1 MFKFTQLVKENV
13 EFEDIEDALLPIY
26 DMYGEP
32 RVVKSN
38 IDGGMAYSL
47 RWDLGFSLSEYNGV
61 EVLDKTAKLFTSLSE
76 LKSTQ
81 KRLTEFDIDFK
92 VGTSMLFVRF
102 IPKKQSKEA
111 GNYKFII
118 GQNGREIQLKLSEIV
133 RFYRDKGVKMKN
145 VEYEDNEMSENC
157 SITISTESSGGV
169 NSEFEEVFTSQY
181 REMVKQDRIDREIG
195 VSSGTNYITIEPYEE
210 KTYIVLD
217 ADF

>member
-1 MFKFTQLVKENV
+1 MFKFTQLIKENV

-26 DMYGEP
+26 DTYGEP

-92 VGTSMLFVRF
+92 VGTTMLFVRF

-111 GNYKFII
+111 NNYKFII
-118 GQNGREIQLKLSEIV
+118 GQNWREVQLKYSEIL
-133 RFYRDKGVKMKN
+133 RFFRDRGFRILN
-145 VEYEDNEMSENC
+145 VDTEDNESYE
-157 SITISTESSGGV
+157 TSSV
-169 NSEFEEVFTSQY
+169 IINTNADAPTLIEFEEIFGHNLLEKSVERSVGISLNGGQ
-181 REMVKQDRIDREIG
+181 IEI
-195 VSSGTNYITIEPYEE
+195 YPEEE

-217 ADF
+217 ANF

>member
-1 MFKFTQLVKENV
+1 MFKFTQLIKENV

-26 DMYGEP
+26 DTYGEP

-47 RWDLGFSLSEYNGV
+47 RWNLGFSLSEYNGV

-92 VGTSMLFVRF
+92 VGTTMLFVRF

-118 GQNGREIQLKLSEIV
+118 GQNWREVQLKYSEIL
-133 RFYRDKGVKMKN
+133 RFFRDRGFRILN
-145 VEYEDNEMSENC
+145 VDTEDNESYE
-157 SITISTESSGGV
+157 TSSV
-169 NSEFEEVFTSQY
+169 IINTNADAPTLIEFEEIFGHNLLEKSVERSVGISLNGGQ
-181 REMVKQDRIDREIG
+181 IEI
-195 VSSGTNYITIEPYEE
+195 YPEEE

-217 ADF
+217 ANF

>member
-1 MFKFTQLVKENV
+1 MFKFTQLIKENV

-26 DMYGEP
+26 DTYGEP

-61 EVLDKTAKLFTSLSE
+61 EVLDRTAKLFTSLSE

-92 VGTSMLFVRF
+92 VGTTMLFVRF

-133 RFYRDKGVKMKN
+133 RFYRDKGVKIKN
-145 VEYEDNEMSENC
+145 IEYNDNEISENC
-157 SITISTESSGGV
+157 GISISTESNVEV
-169 NSEFEEVFTSQY
+169 NREFVDLFNTEFENA
-181 REMVKQDRIDREIG
+181 DIDREIWASHSSTG
-195 VSSGTNYITIEPYEE
+195 VSIDPYEE
-210 KTYIVLD
+210 KTYVVLD
-217 ADF
+217 ANF

>member
-1 MFKFTQLVKENV
+1 MFKFTQLIKENV

-26 DMYGEP
+26 DTYGEP
-32 RVVKSN
+32 RIAKSN
-38 IDGGMAYSL
+38 IDGGIAYSL
-47 RWDLGFSLSEYNGV
+47 RWDLGFSLSEYNGI

-81 KRLTEFDIDFK
+81 KRLTEFNIDFK
-92 VGTSMLFVRF
+92 VGTTMLFVRL

-118 GQNGREIQLKLSEIV
+118 GQNGREIQLKLSEII
-133 RFYRDKGVKMKN
+133 RFYRDKGIKIKN
-145 VEYEDNEMSENC
+145 IQYDDNEISENC
-157 SITISTESSGGV
+157 GITISTEQSVGV

-181 REMVKQDRIDREIG
+181 REMVKQDKIDRKIG
-195 VSSGTNYITIEPYEE
+195 VSSGNNYISIEPFEE

>member
-1 MFKFTQLVKENV
+1 MFKFTQLIKENL

-26 DMYGEP
+26 DTYGEP

-81 KRLTEFDIDFK
+81 KRLTQFDIDFK
-92 VGTSMLFVRF
+92 VGTTMLFVRF
-102 IPKKQSKEA
+102 IPKTQSKEA
-111 GNYKFII
+111 GNYKFIL

-133 RFYRDKGVKMKN
+133 RFYRDKGVKIKN
-145 VEYEDNEMSENC
+145 IEYNDNEISENC
-157 SITISTESSGGV
+157 GISISTESNVEV
-169 NSEFEEVFTSQY
+169 NREFGDLFNTEFENA
-181 REMVKQDRIDREIG
+181 DIDREIG
-195 VSSGTNYITIEPYEE
+195 VSHSSTGVSIDPYEE
-210 KTYIVLD
+210 KTYVVLD
-217 ADF
+217 ANF

>member
-1 MFKFTQLVKENV
+1 MFKFTQLIKENV

-26 DMYGEP
+26 DTYGEP

-92 VGTSMLFVRF
+92 VGTTMLFVRF

-111 GNYKFII
+111 NNYKFII

-133 RFYRDKGVKMKN
+133 RFYRDKGIKIKN
-145 VEYEDNEMSENC
+145 IQYDDNEISENC
-157 SITISTESSGGV
+157 GITISTEPSGGV

-181 REMVKQDRIDREIG
+181 REMVNQDQIYREIG
-195 VSSGTNYITIEPYEE
+195 VSSGNNYISIEPYEE